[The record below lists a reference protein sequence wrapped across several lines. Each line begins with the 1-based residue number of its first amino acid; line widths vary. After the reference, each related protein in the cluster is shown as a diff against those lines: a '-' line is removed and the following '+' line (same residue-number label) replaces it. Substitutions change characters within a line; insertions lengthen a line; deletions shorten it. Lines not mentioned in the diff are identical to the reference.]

1 MELHPG
7 IIAAA
12 QAHFGLRLLPGSR
25 ALGMDALQGVHLLP
39 AGAYDHIIH
48 DVFGGGDVPEALV
61 SPAFFRLL
69 RSKMTPTGVLSINF
83 YVRRVDLGV
92 VC

>member
-1 MELHPG
+1 
-7 IIAAA
+7 
-12 QAHFGLRLLPGSR
+12 
-25 ALGMDALQGVHLLP
+25 MDALQGVHLLP

>member
-1 MELHPG
+1 
-7 IIAAA
+7 
-12 QAHFGLRLLPGSR
+12 
-25 ALGMDALQGVHLLP
+25 MDALQGVHLLP

-69 RSKMTPTGVLSINF
+69 RSKMTPTGVLSVNF
-83 YVRRVDLGV
+83 YVRSVDSSVLCYLYGGACRDDGKHSV
-92 VC
+92 FLFMPKF